1 MTRIDSHLHVFAKVS
16 PEFPREPTPVCP
28 ADREETAEKLLG
40 EMEANGVDQAMLVQT
55 GGTEIKHHAYLLH
68 CLKTYPDRFLGIGL
82 VPPDLTEPEDHM
94 DRLTDGTGIIGF
106 PAVFD
111 WRSERPICSNQHQG
125 NQNLSCLETCC
136 RRGLCPLALSSR
148 G

>member
-40 EMEANGVDQAMLVQT
+40 EMEANGIDQAMLVQT

-82 VPPDLTEPEDHM
+82 VRQISLNRKITW
-94 DRLTDGTGIIGF
+94 IG
-106 PAVFD
+106 
-111 WRSERPICSNQHQG
+111 
-125 NQNLSCLETCC
+125 
-136 RRGLCPLALSSR
+136 
-148 G
+148 